1 MMRVFGVVIRI
12 IRQFFRD
19 KRSLA
24 LMFGAP
30 MLLLWLLSLVFTQKD
45 YKPHIALVDVPAPI
59 VDAMKKQDA
68 SIYEYDKDKAHKKLE
83 DQAIDAII
91 TIDHGKMKV
100 TLEGSDS
107 SKNRAV
113 MQVLQKGMEKK
124 ETTTM
129 KPEVSFLHGSADFT
143 MFDGLGPVLIG
154 FFTFFFVFILS
165 GVSFVRERL
174 SGTLERLLSTPI
186 RRWEIVV
193 GYIIGFGIF
202 AFFQSVL
209 IVSFSVYVLDL
220 YVAGS
225 PWLTLLITCMLSLTA
240 LTLGT
245 FLSAYANNEFQMI
258 QFIPLVIVPQIFF
271 SGLFPIESM
280 NRWLQLLGKLFP
292 LTYGADA
299 MRQVMIRNQG
309 FSEIAGDLGVL
320 LIFAIVFTF
329 GNVFALKKHRRI

>member
-1 MMRVFGVVIRI
+1 MRVTGVIIRI

-24 LMFGAP
+24 MMFGAP

-45 YKPHIALVDVPAPI
+45 YVPHIAVVDMPAQLVKV
-59 VDAMKKQDA
+59 MKNQEA
-68 SIYEYDKDKAHKKLE
+68 SIYEYNTEKAMSELE
-83 DQAIDAII
+83 NQKVDAVIRLEN
-91 TIDHGKMKV
+91 GKMNIV
-100 TLEGSDS
+100 LEGSDS

-113 MQVLQKGMEKK
+113 LQILQKSTEKNDVSI
-124 ETTTM
+124 M
-129 KPEVSFLHGSADFT
+129 KPEVNYLHGSKDFT

-186 RRWEIVV
+186 KRWEIVV

-202 AFFQSVL
+202 AFIQSII
-209 IVSFSVYVLDL
+209 IVSFSVYILDL

-225 PWLTLLITCMLSLTA
+225 IWLTLLITCMLSLTA

-280 NRWLQLLGKLFP
+280 NKWLQMLGKLFP

-309 FSEIAGDLGVL
+309 FTEIVLDLTVL
-320 LIFAIVFTF
+320 LLFSILFAI
-329 GNVFALKKHRRI
+329 GNVFALKKHRKI

>member
-1 MMRVFGVVIRI
+1 MRVTGVIIRI

-24 LMFGAP
+24 MMFGAP

-45 YKPHIALVDVPAPI
+45 YVPHIAVVDMPAQ
-59 VDAMKKQDA
+59 VVKVMENQEAT
-68 SIYEYDKDKAHKKLE
+68 IYEYSKEKALSELE
-83 DQAIDAII
+83 KQKIDAVI
-91 TIDHGKMKV
+91 HLENGKMHV
-100 TLEGSDS
+100 VLEGSDS

-113 MQVLQKGMEKK
+113 LQVLQKSTEKNDVSI
-124 ETTTM
+124 M
-129 KPEVSFLHGSADFT
+129 KPEVNYLHGSIDFT

-174 SGTLERLLSTPI
+174 SGTLERLLSTPV

-202 AFFQSVL
+202 AFIQSFI
-209 IVSFSVYVLDL
+209 IVSFSVYILDL

-225 PWLTLLITCMLSLTA
+225 IWLTLLITCMLSLTA

-280 NRWLQLLGKLFP
+280 NKWLQMLGKLFP

-309 FSEIAGDLGVL
+309 FTEIVLDLTVL
-320 LIFAIVFTF
+320 LLFSLLFAI
-329 GNVFALKKHRRI
+329 GNVFALKKHRKI

>member
-1 MMRVFGVVIRI
+1 MRVTGVIIRI

-24 LMFGAP
+24 MMFGAP

-45 YKPHIALVDVPAPI
+45 YVPHIAVVDVPAPI
-59 VDAMKKQDA
+59 LKTMKTQEA
-68 SIYEYDKDKAHKKLE
+68 SIYKYGKEKAISELE
-83 DQAIDAII
+83 QQKVDAVIYLEN
-91 TIDHGKMKV
+91 GKMNLL
-100 TLEGSDS
+100 LEGSDS

-113 MQVLQKGMEKK
+113 LQVLQKSTEKNDVSV
-124 ETTTM
+124 M
-129 KPEVSFLHGSADFT
+129 KPEVNYLHGSKDFT

-174 SGTLERLLSTPI
+174 SGTLERLLSTPV

-202 AFFQSVL
+202 AFIQSII
-209 IVSFSVYVLDL
+209 IVNFSVYILDL

-225 PWLTLLITCMLSLTA
+225 IWLTLLITCMLSLTA

-271 SGLFPIESM
+271 SGLFPTESM
-280 NRWLQLLGKLFP
+280 NKWLQMLGKLFP

-309 FSEIAGDLGVL
+309 FTEIALDLTVL
-320 LIFAIVFTF
+320 LLFSLLFAI
-329 GNVFALKKHRRI
+329 GNVFALKKHRKI

>member
-1 MMRVFGVVIRI
+1 MRVNGVVIRI

-24 LMFGAP
+24 MMFGAP

-45 YKPHIALVDVPAPI
+45 YIPHIAVVDVPAPI
-59 VDAMKKQDA
+59 VKAMKNQEA
-68 SIYEYDKDKAHKKLE
+68 SIHEYSKDKAISELE
-83 DQAIDAII
+83 KQKVDAVI
-91 TIDHGKMKV
+91 HLENGKMNLL
-100 TLEGSDS
+100 LEGSDS

-113 MQVLQKGMEKK
+113 LQVLQKSTEKNDVSM
-124 ETTTM
+124 M
-129 KPEVSFLHGSADFT
+129 KPEVDYLHGSKDIT

-174 SGTLERLLSTPI
+174 SGTLERLLSTPV
-186 RRWEIVV
+186 RRWEIVL

-202 AFFQSVL
+202 AFIQSII
-209 IVSFSVYVLDL
+209 IVSFSVYILDL

-225 PWLTLLITCMLSLTA
+225 IWLTLLITCMLSLTA

-258 QFIPLVIVPQIFF
+258 QFIPLVIVPQVFF
-271 SGLFPIESM
+271 SGLFPMESM
-280 NRWLQLLGKLFP
+280 NTWLQMLGELFP

-309 FSEIAGDLGVL
+309 FTEIALDLTVL
-320 LIFAIVFTF
+320 LLFSLLFAV
-329 GNVFALKKHRRI
+329 GNVFALKKHRKI

>member
-1 MMRVFGVVIRI
+1 MRVTGVIIRI

-24 LMFGAP
+24 MMFGAP

-45 YKPHIALVDVPAPI
+45 YVPHIAVVDMPAQ
-59 VDAMKKQDA
+59 VVKVMKNQEV
-68 SIYEYDKDKAHKKLE
+68 SIYEYSKEKAMSELE
-83 DQAIDAII
+83 NQMVDAVIRLEN
-91 TIDHGKMKV
+91 GKMNIV
-100 TLEGSDS
+100 LEGSDS

-113 MQVLQKGMEKK
+113 LQILQKSTEKNDVSI
-124 ETTTM
+124 M
-129 KPEVSFLHGSADFT
+129 KPEVNYLHGSKDFT

-174 SGTLERLLSTPI
+174 SGTLERLLSTPV
-186 RRWEIVV
+186 RRWEIVA

-202 AFFQSVL
+202 AFIQSII
-209 IVSFSVYVLDL
+209 IVSFSVYILDL

-225 PWLTLLITCMLSLTA
+225 IWLTLLITCMLSLTA

-280 NRWLQLLGKLFP
+280 NKWLQMLGKLFP

-309 FSEIAGDLGVL
+309 FTEIALDLTVL
-320 LIFAIVFTF
+320 LLFSLLFAV
-329 GNVFALKKHRRI
+329 GNVFALKKHRKI

>member
-1 MMRVFGVVIRI
+1 MRVTGVIIRI

-24 LMFGAP
+24 MMFGAP

-45 YKPHIALVDVPAPI
+45 YVPHIAVVDMPVQ
-59 VDAMKKQDA
+59 VVKVMKNQEA
-68 SIYEYDKDKAHKKLE
+68 SIYEYSKEKAMSELE
-83 DQAIDAII
+83 NQKVDAVIRLEN
-91 TIDHGKMKV
+91 GKMNIV
-100 TLEGSDS
+100 LEGSDS

-113 MQVLQKGMEKK
+113 LQILQKSTEKNDVSI
-124 ETTTM
+124 M
-129 KPEVSFLHGSADFT
+129 KPEVNYLHGSKDFT

-186 RRWEIVV
+186 KRWEIVV

-202 AFFQSVL
+202 AFIQSII
-209 IVSFSVYVLDL
+209 IVSFSVYILDL

-225 PWLTLLITCMLSLTA
+225 IWLTLLITCMLSLTA

-280 NRWLQLLGKLFP
+280 NKWLQMLGKLFP

-309 FSEIAGDLGVL
+309 FTEIALDLTVL
-320 LIFAIVFTF
+320 LFFSVLF
-329 GNVFALKKHRRI
+329 

>member
-1 MMRVFGVVIRI
+1 MRVTGVIIRI

-24 LMFGAP
+24 MMFGAP

-45 YKPHIALVDVPAPI
+45 YVPHIAVVDMPAQLVKV
-59 VDAMKKQDA
+59 MKNQEA
-68 SIYEYDKDKAHKKLE
+68 SIYEYNTEKAMSELE
-83 DQAIDAII
+83 NQKVDAVIRLEN
-91 TIDHGKMKV
+91 GKMNIV
-100 TLEGSDS
+100 LEGSDS

-113 MQVLQKGMEKK
+113 LQILQKSTEKNDVSI
-124 ETTTM
+124 M
-129 KPEVSFLHGSADFT
+129 KPEVNYLHGSKDFT

-186 RRWEIVV
+186 KRWEIVV

-202 AFFQSVL
+202 AFIQSII
-209 IVSFSVYVLDL
+209 IVSFSVYILDL

-225 PWLTLLITCMLSLTA
+225 IWLTLLITCMLSLTA

-245 FLSAYANNEFQMI
+245 FLSTYANNEFQMI

-280 NRWLQLLGKLFP
+280 NKWLQMLGKLFP

-309 FSEIAGDLGVL
+309 FTEIVLDLTVL
-320 LIFAIVFTF
+320 LLFSILFAI
-329 GNVFALKKHRRI
+329 GNVFALKKHRKI

>member
-1 MMRVFGVVIRI
+1 MRVNGVVIRI

-24 LMFGAP
+24 MMFGAP

-45 YKPHIALVDVPAPI
+45 YIPHIAVVDVPAPI
-59 VDAMKKQDA
+59 VKAMKNQEA
-68 SIYEYDKDKAHKKLE
+68 SIYEYSKDKAVSELE
-83 DQAIDAII
+83 KQKVDAVI
-91 TIDHGKMKV
+91 HLENGKMNLL
-100 TLEGSDS
+100 LEGSDS

-113 MQVLQKGMEKK
+113 LQVLQKSTEKSDVSM
-124 ETTTM
+124 M
-129 KPEVSFLHGSADFT
+129 KPEVDYLHGSKDIT

-174 SGTLERLLSTPI
+174 SGTLERLLSTPV

-202 AFFQSVL
+202 AFIQSII
-209 IVSFSVYVLDL
+209 IVSFSVYILDL

-225 PWLTLLITCMLSLTA
+225 IWLTLLITCMLSLTA

-258 QFIPLVIVPQIFF
+258 QFIPLVIIPQVFF
-271 SGLFPIESM
+271 SGLFPMESM
-280 NRWLQLLGKLFP
+280 NTWLQMLGKLFP

-309 FSEIAGDLGVL
+309 FTEITLDLTVL
-320 LIFAIVFTF
+320 LLFSLLFAV
-329 GNVFALKKHRRI
+329 GNIFALKKHRKI

>member
-1 MMRVFGVVIRI
+1 MRVNGVVIRI

-24 LMFGAP
+24 MMFGAP

-45 YKPHIALVDVPAPI
+45 YIPHIAVVDVPAPI
-59 VDAMKKQDA
+59 VKAMKNQEA
-68 SIYEYDKDKAHKKLE
+68 SIYEYSKDKAISELE
-83 DQAIDAII
+83 KQKVDAVI
-91 TIDHGKMKV
+91 HLENGKMNLL
-100 TLEGSDS
+100 LEGSDS

-113 MQVLQKGMEKK
+113 LQVLQKNTEKNNVSM
-124 ETTTM
+124 M
-129 KPEVSFLHGSADFT
+129 KPEVDYLHGSKDIT

-174 SGTLERLLSTPI
+174 SGTLERLLSTPV

-202 AFFQSVL
+202 AFIQSII
-209 IVSFSVYVLDL
+209 IVSFSVYILDL

-225 PWLTLLITCMLSLTA
+225 IWLTLLITCMLSLTA

-258 QFIPLVIVPQIFF
+258 QFIPLVIVPQVFF
-271 SGLFPIESM
+271 SGLFPMESM
-280 NRWLQLLGKLFP
+280 NTWLQMLGKLFP

-309 FSEIAGDLGVL
+309 FTEIALDLTVL
-320 LIFAIVFTF
+320 LLFSLLFAV
-329 GNVFALKKHRRI
+329 GNVFALKKHRKI

>member
-1 MMRVFGVVIRI
+1 MRVTGVIIRI

-24 LMFGAP
+24 MMFGAP

-45 YKPHIALVDVPAPI
+45 YVPHIAVVDMPAQ
-59 VDAMKKQDA
+59 VVKVMKNQEA
-68 SIYEYDKDKAHKKLE
+68 SIYEYSKEKAMSELE
-83 DQAIDAII
+83 KQKVDAVIRLEN
-91 TIDHGKMKV
+91 GKMNIE
-100 TLEGSDS
+100 LEGSDS

-113 MQVLQKGMEKK
+113 LQILQTSTEKNDVSI
-124 ETTTM
+124 M
-129 KPEVSFLHGSADFT
+129 KSEVNYLHGSKDFT

-186 RRWEIVV
+186 KRWEIVV

-202 AFFQSVL
+202 AFIQSII
-209 IVSFSVYVLDL
+209 IVSFSVYILDL

-225 PWLTLLITCMLSLTA
+225 IWLTLLITCMLSLTA

-280 NRWLQLLGKLFP
+280 NKWLQMLGKLFP

-309 FSEIAGDLGVL
+309 FTEIALDLTVL
-320 LIFAIVFTF
+320 LLFSLLFAI
-329 GNVFALKKHRRI
+329 GNVFALKKHRKI

>member
-1 MMRVFGVVIRI
+1 MRVIGVIIRI

-24 LMFGAP
+24 MMFGAP

-45 YKPHIALVDVPAPI
+45 YVPHIAVVDMPAPI
-59 VDAMKKQDA
+59 VTVMKNQEA
-68 SIYEYDKDKAHKKLE
+68 SIYEYSKEKAMSELE
-83 DQAIDAII
+83 KQKVDAVIRLEN
-91 TIDHGKMKV
+91 GKMNIV
-100 TLEGSDS
+100 LEGSDS

-113 MQVLQKGMEKK
+113 LQILQKGTEKNDVSI
-124 ETTTM
+124 M
-129 KPEVSFLHGSADFT
+129 KPEVNYLHGSKDFT

-174 SGTLERLLSTPI
+174 SGTLERLLSTPV

-202 AFFQSVL
+202 AFIQSII
-209 IVSFSVYVLDL
+209 IVSFSVYILDL

-225 PWLTLLITCMLSLTA
+225 IWLTLLITCMLSLTA

-280 NRWLQLLGKLFP
+280 NKWLQMLGKLFP

-309 FSEIAGDLGVL
+309 ITEIALDLTVL
-320 LIFAIVFTF
+320 LLFSLLFAV
-329 GNVFALKKHRRI
+329 GNVFALKKHRKI

>member
-1 MMRVFGVVIRI
+1 MRVTGVIIRI

-24 LMFGAP
+24 MMFGAP

-45 YKPHIALVDVPAPI
+45 YVPHIAVVDMPAQ
-59 VDAMKKQDA
+59 VVKVMENQEAT
-68 SIYEYDKDKAHKKLE
+68 IYEYSKEKALSELE
-83 DQAIDAII
+83 KQKIDAVI
-91 TIDHGKMKV
+91 HLESGKMHV
-100 TLEGSDS
+100 VLEGSDS

-113 MQVLQKGMEKK
+113 LQVLQKSTEKNDVSI
-124 ETTTM
+124 M
-129 KPEVSFLHGSADFT
+129 KPEVNYLHGSKDFT

-174 SGTLERLLSTPI
+174 SGTLERLLSTPV

-202 AFFQSVL
+202 AFIQSFI
-209 IVSFSVYVLDL
+209 IVSFSVYILDL

-225 PWLTLLITCMLSLTA
+225 IWLTLLITFMLSLTA

-280 NRWLQLLGKLFP
+280 NKWLQMLGKLFP

-309 FSEIAGDLGVL
+309 FTEIALDLTVL
-320 LIFAIVFTF
+320 LLF
-329 GNVFALKKHRRI
+329 LCYLQ

>member
-1 MMRVFGVVIRI
+1 MRVIGVIIRI

-24 LMFGAP
+24 MMFGAP

-45 YKPHIALVDVPAPI
+45 YVPHIAVVDMPAQLVKV
-59 VDAMKKQDA
+59 MKNQEA
-68 SIYEYDKDKAHKKLE
+68 SIYEYNTEKAMSELE
-83 DQAIDAII
+83 NQKVDAVIRLEN
-91 TIDHGKMKV
+91 GKMNIV
-100 TLEGSDS
+100 LEGSDS

-113 MQVLQKGMEKK
+113 LQILQKSTEKNDISI
-124 ETTTM
+124 M
-129 KPEVSFLHGSADFT
+129 KPEVNYLHGSKDFT

-186 RRWEIVV
+186 KRWEIVV

-202 AFFQSVL
+202 AFIQSII
-209 IVSFSVYVLDL
+209 IVSFSVYILDL

-225 PWLTLLITCMLSLTA
+225 IWLTLLITCMLSLTA

-280 NRWLQLLGKLFP
+280 NKWLQMLGKLFP

-309 FSEIAGDLGVL
+309 FTEIVLDLTVL
-320 LIFAIVFTF
+320 LLFALLFAV
-329 GNVFALKKHRRI
+329 GNVFALKKHRKI

>member
-1 MMRVFGVVIRI
+1 MRVNGVVIRI

-24 LMFGAP
+24 MMFGAP
-30 MLLLWLLSLVFTQKD
+30 MLLLWLLSLIFTQKD
-45 YKPHIALVDVPAPI
+45 YITHIAVVDVPAPI
-59 VDAMKKQDA
+59 VKAMKNQEA
-68 SIYEYDKDKAHKKLE
+68 SIYEYSKDKAISELE
-83 DQAIDAII
+83 KQKVDAVI
-91 TIDHGKMKV
+91 HLENGKMNLL
-100 TLEGSDS
+100 LEGSDS

-113 MQVLQKGMEKK
+113 LQVLQKSTEKNNVSM
-124 ETTTM
+124 M
-129 KPEVSFLHGSADFT
+129 KPEVDYLHGSKDIT

-174 SGTLERLLSTPI
+174 SGTLERLLSTPV
-186 RRWEIVV
+186 RRWEIVL

-202 AFFQSVL
+202 AFIQSII
-209 IVSFSVYVLDL
+209 IVSFSVYILDL

-225 PWLTLLITCMLSLTA
+225 IWLTLLITCMLSLTA

-258 QFIPLVIVPQIFF
+258 QFIPLVIVPQVFF
-271 SGLFPIESM
+271 SGLFPMESM
-280 NRWLQLLGKLFP
+280 NTWLQMLGKLFP

-309 FSEIAGDLGVL
+309 FTEIALDLTVL
-320 LIFAIVFTF
+320 LLFSLLFAV
-329 GNVFALKKHRRI
+329 GNVFALKKHRKI

>member
-1 MMRVFGVVIRI
+1 MRVNGVIIRI

-24 LMFGAP
+24 MMFGAP

-45 YKPHIALVDVPAPI
+45 YIPHIAVVDVPTSI
-59 VDAMKKQDA
+59 VAAMKNQEA
-68 SIYEYDKDKAHKKLE
+68 SIYEYSKEKAYSELE
-83 DQAIDAII
+83 KQKVDAVI
-91 TIDHGKMKV
+91 HVENGKMNLL
-100 TLEGSDS
+100 LEGSDS

-113 MQVLQKGMEKK
+113 LQVLQKSTEKNDALIV
-124 ETTTM
+124 
-129 KPEVSFLHGSADFT
+129 KPEVKYLHGSKDFT

-174 SGTLERLLSTPI
+174 SGTLERLLSTPV
-186 RRWEIVV
+186 RRWEIVA

-202 AFFQSVL
+202 AFIQSII
-209 IVSFSVYVLDL
+209 IVSFSVYILDL

-225 PWLTLLITCMLSLTA
+225 LWLTLLTTCMLSLTA

-280 NRWLQLLGKLFP
+280 NKWLQMLGKLFP

-309 FSEIAGDLGVL
+309 FSEIALDLTVL
-320 LIFAIVFTF
+320 LLFSLLFAV
-329 GNVFALKKHRRI
+329 GNVFALKKHRKI

>member
-1 MMRVFGVVIRI
+1 MRVTGVIIRI

-24 LMFGAP
+24 MMFGAP

-45 YKPHIALVDVPAPI
+45 YVPHIAVVDVPAPI
-59 VDAMKKQDA
+59 VKTMETQEA
-68 SIYEYDKDKAHKKLE
+68 SIYEYGKEKAISELE
-83 DQAIDAII
+83 QQKVDAVIYLEN
-91 TIDHGKMKV
+91 GKMNLL
-100 TLEGSDS
+100 LEGSDS

-113 MQVLQKGMEKK
+113 LQVLQKSSEKNDVSV
-124 ETTTM
+124 M
-129 KPEVSFLHGSADFT
+129 KPEVNYLHGSKDFT

-154 FFTFFFVFILS
+154 FFIFFFVFILS

-174 SGTLERLLSTPI
+174 SGTLERLLSTPV

-202 AFFQSVL
+202 AFIQSII
-209 IVSFSVYVLDL
+209 IVNFSVYILDL

-225 PWLTLLITCMLSLTA
+225 IWLTLLITCMLSLTA

-280 NRWLQLLGKLFP
+280 NKWLQMLGKLFP

-309 FSEIAGDLGVL
+309 FTEIALDLTVL
-320 LIFAIVFTF
+320 LLFSLLFAI
-329 GNVFALKKHRRI
+329 GNVFALKKHRKI

>member
-1 MMRVFGVVIRI
+1 MRVNGVVIRI

-24 LMFGAP
+24 MMFGAP
-30 MLLLWLLSLVFTQKD
+30 MLLLWLLSLIFTQKD
-45 YKPHIALVDVPAPI
+45 YITHIAVVDVPAPI
-59 VDAMKKQDA
+59 VKAMKNQEA
-68 SIYEYDKDKAHKKLE
+68 SIYEYSKDKAILE
-83 DQAIDAII
+83 LEKQKVDAVI
-91 TIDHGKMKV
+91 HLENGKMNLL
-100 TLEGSDS
+100 LEGSDS

-113 MQVLQKGMEKK
+113 LQVLQKSTEKNNVSM
-124 ETTTM
+124 M
-129 KPEVSFLHGSADFT
+129 KPEVDYLHGSKDIT

-174 SGTLERLLSTPI
+174 SGTLERLLSTPV
-186 RRWEIVV
+186 RRWEIVL

-202 AFFQSVL
+202 AFIQSII
-209 IVSFSVYVLDL
+209 IVSFSVYILDL
-220 YVAGS
+220 YVVGS
-225 PWLTLLITCMLSLTA
+225 IWLTLLITCMLSLTA

-258 QFIPLVIVPQIFF
+258 QFIPLVIVPQVFF
-271 SGLFPIESM
+271 SGLFPMESM
-280 NRWLQLLGKLFP
+280 NTWLQMLGKLFP

-309 FSEIAGDLGVL
+309 FTEIALDLTVL
-320 LIFAIVFTF
+320 LLFSLLFAV
-329 GNVFALKKHRRI
+329 GNVFALKKHRKI

>member
-1 MMRVFGVVIRI
+1 MRVTGVIIRI

-24 LMFGAP
+24 MMFGAP

-45 YKPHIALVDVPAPI
+45 YVPHIAVVDMPAQLVKV
-59 VDAMKKQDA
+59 MKNQKA
-68 SIYEYDKDKAHKKLE
+68 SIYEYNIEKAMSELE
-83 DQAIDAII
+83 NQKVDAVIRLEN
-91 TIDHGKMKV
+91 GKMNIV
-100 TLEGSDS
+100 LEGSDS

-113 MQVLQKGMEKK
+113 LQILQKSTEKNDISI
-124 ETTTM
+124 M
-129 KPEVSFLHGSADFT
+129 KPEVNYLHGSKNFT

-186 RRWEIVV
+186 KRWEIVV

-202 AFFQSVL
+202 AFIQSII
-209 IVSFSVYVLDL
+209 IVSFSVYILNL

-225 PWLTLLITCMLSLTA
+225 IWLTLLITCMLSLTA

-280 NRWLQLLGKLFP
+280 NKWLQMLGKLFP

-309 FSEIAGDLGVL
+309 FTEIALDLTVL
-320 LIFAIVFTF
+320 LLFSILFAV
-329 GNVFALKKHRRI
+329 GNVFALKKHRKI

>member
-1 MMRVFGVVIRI
+1 MRVTGVIIRI

-24 LMFGAP
+24 MMFGAP

-45 YKPHIALVDVPAPI
+45 YVPHIAVVDMPAQLVKV
-59 VDAMKKQDA
+59 MKNQEA
-68 SIYEYDKDKAHKKLE
+68 SIYEYNIEKAMSELE
-83 DQAIDAII
+83 NQKVDAVIRLEN
-91 TIDHGKMKV
+91 GKMNIV
-100 TLEGSDS
+100 LEGSDS

-113 MQVLQKGMEKK
+113 LQILQKSTEKNDISI
-124 ETTTM
+124 M
-129 KPEVSFLHGSADFT
+129 KPEVNYLHGSKNFT

-186 RRWEIVV
+186 KRWEIVV

-202 AFFQSVL
+202 AFIQSII
-209 IVSFSVYVLDL
+209 IVSFSVYILDL

-225 PWLTLLITCMLSLTA
+225 IWLTLLITCMLSLTA

-280 NRWLQLLGKLFP
+280 NKWLQMLGKLFP

-309 FSEIAGDLGVL
+309 FTEIALDLTVL
-320 LIFAIVFTF
+320 LLFSILFAI
-329 GNVFALKKHRRI
+329 GNVFALKKHRKI

>member
-1 MMRVFGVVIRI
+1 MRVNGVVIRI

-24 LMFGAP
+24 MMFGAP

-45 YKPHIALVDVPAPI
+45 YIPHIAVVDVPAPI
-59 VDAMKKQDA
+59 VKAMKNQEA
-68 SIYEYDKDKAHKKLE
+68 SIYEYSKDKAISELE
-83 DQAIDAII
+83 KQKVDAVI
-91 TIDHGKMKV
+91 HLENGKMNLL
-100 TLEGSDS
+100 LEGSDS

-113 MQVLQKGMEKK
+113 LQVLQKSTEKNDVSM
-124 ETTTM
+124 M
-129 KPEVSFLHGSADFT
+129 KPEVDYLHGSKDIT

-174 SGTLERLLSTPI
+174 SGTLERLLSTPV
-186 RRWEIVV
+186 RRWEIVL

-202 AFFQSVL
+202 AFIQSII
-209 IVSFSVYVLDL
+209 IVSFSVYILDL

-225 PWLTLLITCMLSLTA
+225 IWLTLLITCMLSLTA

-258 QFIPLVIVPQIFF
+258 QFIPLVIVPQVFF
-271 SGLFPIESM
+271 SGLFPMESM
-280 NRWLQLLGKLFP
+280 NTWLQMLGKLFP

-309 FSEIAGDLGVL
+309 FTEIALDFTVL
-320 LIFAIVFTF
+320 LLFSLLFAV
-329 GNVFALKKHRRI
+329 GNVFALKKHRKI

>member
-1 MMRVFGVVIRI
+1 MRVNGVVIRI

-24 LMFGAP
+24 MMFGAP

-45 YKPHIALVDVPAPI
+45 YIPHIAVVDVPAPI
-59 VDAMKKQDA
+59 VKAMKNQEA
-68 SIYEYDKDKAHKKLE
+68 SIYEYSKDKAISELE
-83 DQAIDAII
+83 KQKVDAVI
-91 TIDHGKMKV
+91 HLENGKMNLL
-100 TLEGSDS
+100 LEGSDS

-113 MQVLQKGMEKK
+113 LQVLQKSTEKNNVSM
-124 ETTTM
+124 M
-129 KPEVSFLHGSADFT
+129 KPEVDYLHGSKDIT

-174 SGTLERLLSTPI
+174 SGTLERLLSTPV
-186 RRWEIVV
+186 RRWEIVL

-202 AFFQSVL
+202 AFIQSII
-209 IVSFSVYVLDL
+209 IVSFSVYILDL

-225 PWLTLLITCMLSLTA
+225 IWLTLLITCMLSLTA

-258 QFIPLVIVPQIFF
+258 QFIPLVIVPQVFF
-271 SGLFPIESM
+271 SGLFPMESM
-280 NRWLQLLGKLFP
+280 NTWLQMLGKLFP

-309 FSEIAGDLGVL
+309 FTEIALDLTVL
-320 LIFAIVFTF
+320 LLFSLLFAV
-329 GNVFALKKHRRI
+329 GNVFALKKHRKI

>member
-1 MMRVFGVVIRI
+1 MRVNGVVIRI

-24 LMFGAP
+24 MMFGAP

-45 YKPHIALVDVPAPI
+45 YIPHIAVVDVPAPI
-59 VDAMKKQDA
+59 VKAMKNQEA
-68 SIYEYDKDKAHKKLE
+68 SIYEYSKDKAISELE
-83 DQAIDAII
+83 KQKVDAVI
-91 TIDHGKMKV
+91 HLENGKMNLL
-100 TLEGSDS
+100 LEGSDS

-113 MQVLQKGMEKK
+113 LQVLQKSTEKNNVSM
-124 ETTTM
+124 M
-129 KPEVSFLHGSADFT
+129 KPEVDYLHGSKDIT

-174 SGTLERLLSTPI
+174 SGTLERLLSTPV

-202 AFFQSVL
+202 AFIQSII
-209 IVSFSVYVLDL
+209 IVSFSVYILDL

-225 PWLTLLITCMLSLTA
+225 IWLTLLITCMLSLTA

-258 QFIPLVIVPQIFF
+258 QFIPLVIVPQVFF
-271 SGLFPIESM
+271 SGLFPMESM
-280 NRWLQLLGKLFP
+280 NTWLQMLGKLFP

-309 FSEIAGDLGVL
+309 FTEIALDLTVL
-320 LIFAIVFTF
+320 LLFSLLFAV
-329 GNVFALKKHRRI
+329 GNVFALKKHRKI

>member
-1 MMRVFGVVIRI
+1 MRVNGVVIRI

-24 LMFGAP
+24 MMFGAP
-30 MLLLWLLSLVFTQKD
+30 MLLLWLLSLIFTQKD
-45 YKPHIALVDVPAPI
+45 YIPHIAVVDVPAPI
-59 VDAMKKQDA
+59 VKAMKNQEA
-68 SIYEYDKDKAHKKLE
+68 SIYEYSKDKAISELE
-83 DQAIDAII
+83 KQKVDAVI
-91 TIDHGKMKV
+91 HLENGKINLL
-100 TLEGSDS
+100 LEGSDS

-113 MQVLQKGMEKK
+113 LQVLQKSTEKNNVSM
-124 ETTTM
+124 M
-129 KPEVSFLHGSADFT
+129 KPEVDYLHGSKDIT

-174 SGTLERLLSTPI
+174 SGTLERLLSTPV

-202 AFFQSVL
+202 AFIQSII
-209 IVSFSVYVLDL
+209 IVSFSVYILDL

-225 PWLTLLITCMLSLTA
+225 IWLTLLITCMLSLTA

-258 QFIPLVIVPQIFF
+258 QFIPLVIVPQVFF
-271 SGLFPIESM
+271 SGLFPMESM
-280 NRWLQLLGKLFP
+280 NTWLQMLGKLFP

-309 FSEIAGDLGVL
+309 FTEIVLDLTVL
-320 LIFAIVFTF
+320 LLFSLLFAV
-329 GNVFALKKHRRI
+329 GNVFALKKHRKI

>member
-1 MMRVFGVVIRI
+1 MRVTGVIIRI

-24 LMFGAP
+24 MMFGAP

-45 YKPHIALVDVPAPI
+45 YIPKIALVDVPAPI
-59 VDAMKKQDA
+59 ITAMKHQEATIFEYSKEKATSELKKQKVDAV
-68 SIYEYDKDKAHKKLE
+68 IHLE
-83 DQAIDAII
+83 N
-91 TIDHGKMKV
+91 GKINLL
-100 TLEGSDS
+100 LEGSDS

-113 MQVLQKGMEKK
+113 LQVLQKSAEKNDVSV
-124 ETTTM
+124 M
-129 KPEVSFLHGSADFT
+129 KPEVKYLHGSKDFT

-174 SGTLERLLSTPI
+174 SGTLERLLSTPV
-186 RRWEIVV
+186 RRWEIVA

-202 AFFQSVL
+202 AFIQSII
-209 IVSFSVYVLDL
+209 IVSFSVYILDL

-225 PWLTLLITCMLSLTA
+225 IWLTLLITCMLSLTA

-280 NRWLQLLGKLFP
+280 NKWLQMLGKLFP

-309 FSEIAGDLGVL
+309 ITEIALNLTVL
-320 LIFAIVFTF
+320 LLFSLLFAV
-329 GNVFALKKHRRI
+329 GNVFALKKHRKI

>member
-1 MMRVFGVVIRI
+1 MRVFGVVIRI

-59 VDAMKKQDA
+59 VESMKKQDA
-68 SIYEYDKDKAHKKLE
+68 SFYEYDKEKARSELE
-83 DQAIDAII
+83 HQAIDAIV
-91 TIDHGKMKV
+91 TVDYGKMKI

-113 MQVLQKGMEKK
+113 MQVLQKSLEKK
-124 ETTTM
+124 EPTTM
-129 KPEVSFLHGSADFT
+129 NPDVSYLHGSADFT

-186 RRWEIVV
+186 RRWEIVA

-202 AFFQSVL
+202 AFLQSVL
-209 IVSFSVYVLDL
+209 IVSFSVYILDL

-280 NRWLQLLGKLFP
+280 NKWLQLLGKLFP

-309 FSEIAGDLGVL
+309 FSEIAADLGVL
-320 LIFAIVFTF
+320 LLFALVFTV

>member
-1 MMRVFGVVIRI
+1 MRVNGVVIRI

-24 LMFGAP
+24 MMFGAP

-45 YKPHIALVDVPAPI
+45 YIPHIAVVDVPAPI
-59 VDAMKKQDA
+59 VKAMKNQEA
-68 SIYEYDKDKAHKKLE
+68 SINEYSKDKAISELE
-83 DQAIDAII
+83 KQKVDAVI
-91 TIDHGKMKV
+91 HLENGKMNLL
-100 TLEGSDS
+100 LEGSDS

-113 MQVLQKGMEKK
+113 LQVLQKSTEKNDVSM
-124 ETTTM
+124 M
-129 KPEVSFLHGSADFT
+129 KPEVDYLHGSKDIT

-174 SGTLERLLSTPI
+174 SGTLERLLSTPV
-186 RRWEIVV
+186 RRWEIVL

-202 AFFQSVL
+202 AFIQSII
-209 IVSFSVYVLDL
+209 IVSFSVYILDL

-225 PWLTLLITCMLSLTA
+225 IWLTLLITCMLSLTA

-258 QFIPLVIVPQIFF
+258 QFIPLVIVPQVFF
-271 SGLFPIESM
+271 SGLFPMESM
-280 NRWLQLLGKLFP
+280 NTWLQMLGKLFP

-309 FSEIAGDLGVL
+309 FTEIALDLTVL
-320 LIFAIVFTF
+320 LLFSLLFAV
-329 GNVFALKKHRRI
+329 GNVFALKKHRKI

>member
-1 MMRVFGVVIRI
+1 MRVTGVIIRI
-12 IRQFFRD
+12 ICQFFRD

-24 LMFGAP
+24 MMFGAP

-45 YKPHIALVDVPAPI
+45 YVPHIAVVDMPAQLVKV
-59 VDAMKKQDA
+59 MKNQEA
-68 SIYEYDKDKAHKKLE
+68 SIYEYNTEKAMSELE
-83 DQAIDAII
+83 NQKVDAVIRLEN
-91 TIDHGKMKV
+91 GKMNIV
-100 TLEGSDS
+100 LEGSDS

-113 MQVLQKGMEKK
+113 LQILQKSTEKNDVSI
-124 ETTTM
+124 M
-129 KPEVSFLHGSADFT
+129 KPEVNYLHGSKDFT

-186 RRWEIVV
+186 KRWEIVV

-202 AFFQSVL
+202 AFIQSII
-209 IVSFSVYVLDL
+209 IVSFSVYILDL

-225 PWLTLLITCMLSLTA
+225 IWLTLLITCMLSLTA

-280 NRWLQLLGKLFP
+280 NKWLQMLGKLFP

-309 FSEIAGDLGVL
+309 FTEIALDLTVL
-320 LIFAIVFTF
+320 LLFSILFAI
-329 GNVFALKKHRRI
+329 GNVFALKKHRKI

>member
-1 MMRVFGVVIRI
+1 MRVNGVIIRI

-24 LMFGAP
+24 MMFGAP
-30 MLLLWLLSLVFTQKD
+30 MLLLWLLSLIFTQKD
-45 YKPHIALVDVPAPI
+45 YIPHIAVVDVPAPI
-59 VDAMKKQDA
+59 VKVMKNQEA
-68 SIYEYDKDKAHKKLE
+68 SIYEYSKEKAISELE
-83 DQAIDAII
+83 KQKIDAVI
-91 TIDHGKMKV
+91 HLENGKMNLL
-100 TLEGSDS
+100 LEGSDS

-113 MQVLQKGMEKK
+113 LQILQKSTEKNDVSI
-124 ETTTM
+124 M
-129 KPEVSFLHGSADFT
+129 KPEVNYLHGSKDFT

-174 SGTLERLLSTPI
+174 SGTLERLLSTPV

-202 AFFQSVL
+202 AFIQSVI

-225 PWLTLLITCMLSLTA
+225 IWLTLLITCMLSLTA

-280 NRWLQLLGKLFP
+280 NKWLQMLGKLFP

-309 FSEIAGDLGVL
+309 FTEIALDLTVL
-320 LIFAIVFTF
+320 LLFSLLFAV
-329 GNVFALKKHRRI
+329 GNVFALKKHRKI

>member
-1 MMRVFGVVIRI
+1 MRVTGVIIRI

-24 LMFGAP
+24 MMFGAP

-45 YKPHIALVDVPAPI
+45 YVPHIAVVDMPAQ
-59 VDAMKKQDA
+59 VVKVMKNQEA
-68 SIYEYDKDKAHKKLE
+68 SIYEYNTEKAMSELE
-83 DQAIDAII
+83 NQKVDAVIRLEN
-91 TIDHGKMKV
+91 GKMNIV
-100 TLEGSDS
+100 LEGSDS

-113 MQVLQKGMEKK
+113 LQILQKSTEKSDVSI
-124 ETTTM
+124 M
-129 KPEVSFLHGSADFT
+129 KPEVNYLHGSKDFT

-186 RRWEIVV
+186 RRWEIVA

-202 AFFQSVL
+202 AFIQSII
-209 IVSFSVYVLDL
+209 IVSFSVYILDL
-220 YVAGS
+220 YVAG
-225 PWLTLLITCMLSLTA
+225 PIWLTLLITCMLSLTA

-271 SGLFPIESM
+271 SGLFPMESM
-280 NRWLQLLGKLFP
+280 NKWLQMLGKLFP

-309 FSEIAGDLGVL
+309 FTGIALDLTVL
-320 LIFAIVFTF
+320 LLFSLLCAV
-329 GNVFALKKHRRI
+329 GNVFALKKHRKI

>member
-1 MMRVFGVVIRI
+1 MRVNGVVIRI

-24 LMFGAP
+24 MMFGAP

-45 YKPHIALVDVPAPI
+45 YIPHIAVVDVPAPI
-59 VDAMKKQDA
+59 VKAMKNQEA
-68 SIYEYDKDKAHKKLE
+68 SIYEYSKDKAISELE
-83 DQAIDAII
+83 KQKVDAVI
-91 TIDHGKMKV
+91 HLENGKMNLL
-100 TLEGSDS
+100 LEGSDS

-113 MQVLQKGMEKK
+113 LQVLQKSTEKNDVSM
-124 ETTTM
+124 M
-129 KPEVSFLHGSADFT
+129 KPEVDYLHGSKDIT

-174 SGTLERLLSTPI
+174 SGTLERLLSTPV
-186 RRWEIVV
+186 RRWEIVL

-202 AFFQSVL
+202 AFIQSII
-209 IVSFSVYVLDL
+209 IVSFSVYILDL

-225 PWLTLLITCMLSLTA
+225 IWLTLLITCMLSLTA

-258 QFIPLVIVPQIFF
+258 QFIPLVIVPQVFF
-271 SGLFPIESM
+271 SGLFPMESM
-280 NRWLQLLGKLFP
+280 NTWLQMLGKLFP

-309 FSEIAGDLGVL
+309 FTEIALDLTVL
-320 LIFAIVFTF
+320 LLFSLLFAV
-329 GNVFALKKHRRI
+329 GNVFALKKHRKI